1 MITADRTYAQALADR
16 RLELEED
23 HRTAAEYLDE
33 LRGELRAYADDPA
46 SVADIR
52 AHLLTVAAMRD
63 EAAADLE
70 EARRLIAACGPNS
83 AG

>member
-1 MITADRTYAQALADR
+1 MTTTDRTYAQALADR

-33 LRGELRAYADDPA
+33 LRDELGTYADDPA

-70 EARRLIAACGPNS
+70 EARRLLAACGPNS
-83 AG
+83 VG

>member
-1 MITADRTYAQALADR
+1 MTTTDRTYAQALADR
-16 RLELEED
+16 RLALEED

-33 LRGELRAYADDPA
+33 LRGELGAYADDPA

-70 EARRLIAACGPNS
+70 EARRLIAATG
-83 AG
+83 

>member
-1 MITADRTYAQALADR
+1 MTTADRTYAQVLADR

-23 HRTAAEYLDE
+23 HRTAAAYLDE
-33 LRGELRAYADDPA
+33 LRDELGTYADDPA
-46 SVADIR
+46 SLADIR

-70 EARRLIAACGPNS
+70 EARRLIAATG
-83 AG
+83 

>member
-1 MITADRTYAQALADR
+1 MTTADRTYAQALADR

-33 LRGELRAYADDPA
+33 LK
-46 SVADIR
+46 V
-52 AHLLTVAAMRD
+52 
-63 EAAADLE
+63 
-70 EARRLIAACGPNS
+70 ARRLLAACGPNS

>member
-1 MITADRTYAQALADR
+1 MTTADRTYAQALADR

-23 HRTAAEYLDE
+23 HRTAAEYRDE
-33 LRGELRAYADDPA
+33 LRDELRAYADDPA

-52 AHLLTVAAMRD
+52 AHLLTVAGLRD
-63 EAAADLE
+63 LAAADLE
-70 EARRLIAACGPNS
+70 EAQRLLDACGPNA

>member
-1 MITADRTYAQALADR
+1 MTTADRTYAQALADR
-16 RLELEED
+16 LLELEED

-33 LRGELRAYADDPA
+33 LRGELGTYADDPA

-63 EAAADLE
+63 EAVADLE
-70 EARRLIAACGPNS
+70 EARRLIAARGSSP